1 MKKRNQRILTGLV
14 KKHPDGFGFLIPHNK
29 TQEDVY
35 ISKSQMQGVMSDD
48 EIKVEVFSR
57 RGRSYGRVLKVIQ
70 RTRDHVLGSFVR
82 ISKKL
87 GCIKDEN
94 HFFGEDILFHY
105 TEFPSLQEGDWLEV
119 QILSYPG
126 SKKGFQGKISK
137 VLGSFPSALSDNMKT
152 LREFNIPYSFKI
164 PPEKNLSIQKKDL
177 KNRQDLQ
184 SFPFVTIDGATAQDF
199 DDAIYIQKKLEGWVV
214 FVSIADVDFYVKE
227 DSPLDQTAYQRGNS
241 TYFPGFCSPML
252 PEYLSQDL
260 CSLKPQTP
268 RFTMTAEIHF
278 DKKGFRKKSLFY
290 ESVIF
295 SQARLTYGQ
304 AQEIIDGKIPKNIS
318 SSIVSS
324 LSSGAELAQV
334 LLKHRVKNGSLNLEI
349 PETEIHLDKKG
360 YPIDILPA
368 QRLFSHQLI
377 EELML
382 ACNQAVAEFLSQKK
396 IPCIYRIHD
405 IPPAEDLNH
414 LYSFLKT
421 IDSSINFLPQNKLGQ
436 NSKLSLQKKL
446 CQMIQKI
453 KGHPKQ
459 FIMYNLIL
467 RTLTQAC
474 YSSYNRG
481 HFGLS
486 FSHYTH
492 FTSPIRRY
500 SDLIVHR
507 ILKQA
512 LGISKQT
519 FLSKDELEIK
529 AQLLSQCEQRSVK
542 AERHIENIKKA
553 RFMENHLRDEF
564 TGMIAS
570 VTKFGFFV
578 TLKQFDVDGLIH
590 LDSLGGRWLFD
601 PSQLILR
608 SRSSGY
614 IFQQGEDVRIRVVH
628 VSIEQGKID
637 FELLEHKGRVFRR
650 EKKKQYKKKKQH
662 KKRNTKKH
670 YNWKKNS
677 KTNKKSRF

>member
-1 MKKRNQRILTGLV
+1 MKKRPQHIFTGLV

-29 TQEDVY
+29 KQEDVY
-35 ISKSQMQGVMSDD
+35 ISKSQMQGILSDD
-48 EIKVEVFSR
+48 EIEVEVFSR
-57 RGRSYGRVLKVIQ
+57 RGRFYGRILKIIQ
-70 RTRDHVLGSFVR
+70 RTRDHVLGPFIR

-94 HFFGEDILFHY
+94 NFFGEDIIFNC

-152 LREFNIPYSFKI
+152 LRDFNIPYSFKT
-164 PPEKNLSIQKKDL
+164 PPEKNLTLQKKDF

-184 SFPFVTIDGATAQDF
+184 SYPFVTIDGLTAQDF
-199 DDAIYIQKKLEGWVV
+199 DDAVYIQKNSKGWIV

-227 DSPLDQTAYQRGNS
+227 NSPLDKTAFQRGNS

-268 RFTMTAEIHF
+268 RLTMTAEMHF
-278 DKKGFRKKSLFY
+278 DQKGFCSKSLFY

-295 SQARLTYGQ
+295 SHARLTYGQ
-304 AQEIIDGKIPKNIS
+304 AQEIIDGKISKNIPA
-318 SSIVSS
+318 SIASS
-324 LSSGAELAQV
+324 LSAGAELAQI
-334 LLKHRVKNGSLNLEI
+334 LLEIRLKNGSLNLEI
-349 PETEIHLDKKG
+349 PETEIRLDQKG
-360 YPIDILPA
+360 CPIDILPA

-396 IPCIYRIHD
+396 IPSVYRIHD
-405 IPPAEDLNH
+405 TPLAENFNH
-414 LYSFLKT
+414 LYKFLKT
-421 IDSSINFLPQNKLGQ
+421 IDSSVEFLSKNKFEK
-436 NSKLSLQKKL
+436 NSKLFLQKNL
-446 CQMIQKI
+446 CQLIQKI

-467 RTLTQAC
+467 RSLTQAC

-512 LGISKQT
+512 LGISKKS

-529 AQLLSQCEQRSVK
+529 AQFLSQCEQRSVK
-542 AERHIENIKKA
+542 AERQIENIKKA
-553 RFMENHLRDEF
+553 RFMEKHLEDEF
-564 TGMIAS
+564 SGMIVS
-570 VTKFGFFV
+570 ITKFGFFV
-578 TLKQFDVDGLIH
+578 NLKQFDVDGLIH
-590 LDSLGGRWLFD
+590 SDSLGGRWLFD

-614 IFQQGEDVRIRVVH
+614 TFRQGEDVQIRVVN
-628 VSIEQGKID
+628 VSIEQGRID
-637 FELLEHKGRVFRR
+637 FELLEHKGRVFRIER
-650 EKKKQYKKKKQH
+650 YQKRKQG
-662 KKRNTKKH
+662 KKRKTKKR
-670 YNWKKNS
+670 YTWKKNS
-677 KTNKKSRF
+677 KRKKSKL

>member
-1 MKKRNQRILTGLV
+1 MKKRPRRILTGLI

-29 TQEDVY
+29 KQEDVY
-35 ISKSQMQGVMSDD
+35 ISKNHMKGILSDD
-48 EIKVEVFSR
+48 EIEVEVFSR
-57 RGRSYGRVLKVIQ
+57 RGRSYGRVLKIIQ
-70 RTRDHVLGSFVR
+70 RTRDHVLGPFVR

-94 HFFGEDILFHY
+94 HFFGEDIIFNC

-152 LREFNIPYSFKI
+152 LRDFNIPYSFQTPSKK
-164 PPEKNLSIQKKDL
+164 PVSVQKKDF
-177 KNRQDLQ
+177 KDRQDLQ
-184 SFPFVTIDGATAQDF
+184 SLPFVTIDGATAQDF
-199 DDAIYIQKKLEGWVV
+199 DDAVYVQKNKEGWIA

-227 DSPLDQTAYQRGNS
+227 DSSLDKTAFQRGNS

-268 RFTMTAEIHF
+268 RLTMTAEMHF
-278 DKKGFRKKSLFY
+278 DQKGFCSKSLFY

-295 SQARLTYGQ
+295 SHARLTYGQ
-304 AQEIIDGKIPKNIS
+304 AQEIIDGKISKSIS

-324 LSSGAELAQV
+324 LSAGAELAQI
-334 LLKHRVKNGSLNLEI
+334 LLKTRLKNGSLNLEI
-349 PETEIHLDKKG
+349 PETEIRLDQKG
-360 YPIDILPA
+360 HPIDILPA

-382 ACNQAVAEFLSQKK
+382 ACNQAVAQFLSQKK
-396 IPCIYRIHD
+396 IPLVYRVHD
-405 IPPAEDLNH
+405 TPFTEDLNH

-421 IDSSINFLPQNKLGQ
+421 IDSSLDFLSKNKLEK
-436 NSKLSLQKKL
+436 NSKHFLQKNL
-446 CQMIQKI
+446 CQLVQKI

-467 RTLTQAC
+467 RALTQAC

-512 LGISKQT
+512 LGISKKS
-519 FLSKDELEIK
+519 FLSKDELETK

-553 RFMENHLRDEF
+553 RFMEKHLRDEF
-564 TGMIAS
+564 LGMIAS

-601 PSQLILR
+601 PSQLLLR

-614 IFQQGEDVRIRVVH
+614 TFRQGEDVRIRVVN
-628 VSIEQGKID
+628 VSIEQGRID
-637 FELLEHKGRVFRR
+637 FELLEHKGSVFRK
-650 EKKKQYKKKKQH
+650 EKYKKRKQG
-662 KKRNTKKH
+662 KKRKTKTRRH
-670 YNWKKNS
+670 WKKNS
-677 KTNKKSRF
+677 KRKKSKLI